1 MCGNLKGQS
10 AGRDRRVYAAA
21 GRSGDQL
28 QDHFVFGSLSGRALC
43 GKAIERFNQKVDRT
57 CGVGPG
63 RNRPAKHKRELKCAV
78 RDIGDVQKPPLD
90 FRVTWNGLIDGHRY
104 PSSARLPSRYS
115 S

>member
-1 MCGNLKGQS
+1 
-10 AGRDRRVYAAA
+10 
-21 GRSGDQL
+21 
-28 QDHFVFGSLSGRALC
+28 VFGSLSGRALC

-63 RNRPAKHKRELKCAV
+63 RNRPAEHKRELECAV

-104 PSSARLPSRYS
+104 PPFGATSLALFVVSYGRVRLACMP
-115 S
+115 